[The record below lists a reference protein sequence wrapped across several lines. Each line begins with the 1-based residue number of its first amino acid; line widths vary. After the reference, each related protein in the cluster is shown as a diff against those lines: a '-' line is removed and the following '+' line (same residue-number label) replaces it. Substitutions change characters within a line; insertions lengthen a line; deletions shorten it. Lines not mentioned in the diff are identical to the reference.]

1 MRLGVKKSAEMFG
14 RLRKKPYLRGMERQE
29 LYVITAKN
37 RLTGLREELSGPMDQ
52 ATAETRLARELESR
66 RRQRYL
72 PWTHLQAEP
81 LSVVRKR
88 RIIQLQIEFK
98 D

>member
-1 MRLGVKKSAEMFG
+1 MD
-14 RLRKKPYLRGMERQE
+14 RQE

-72 PWTHLQAEP
+72 PWTNLRAEP
-81 LSVVRKR
+81 LTAVRKR
-88 RIIQLQIEFK
+88 RIVQLQIEFK